1 MLLLDRALKEEEQE
15 SMNDESRGGE
25 LPPFISL
32 GDLKTYRDCI
42 YSMADVHQQERKR
55 GPHRYDARREAEHS
69 FRSLYQRMRAEMPR
83 SSRTMHPSS
92 CAWELLAS
100 IQESCKGFRR

>member
-42 YSMADVHQQERKR
+42 YSMADVHQQERKQSCCSI
-55 GPHRYDARREAEHS
+55 ARLGVAEAQS
-69 FRSLYQRMRAEMPR
+69 GSDWIF
-83 SSRTMHPSS
+83 
-92 CAWELLAS
+92 LLDD
-100 IQESCKGFRR
+100 